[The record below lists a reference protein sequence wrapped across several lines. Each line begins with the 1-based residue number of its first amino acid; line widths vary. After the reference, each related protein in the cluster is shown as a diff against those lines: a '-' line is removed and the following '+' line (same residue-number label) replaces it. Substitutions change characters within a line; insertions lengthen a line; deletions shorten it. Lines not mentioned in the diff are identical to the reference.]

1 MDSEDNKVI
10 IDSTETIN
18 VHRIVQL
25 FANMMNYLN
34 VSFYEGRFTYNH
46 EQARMRLNNL
56 YDSVSK
62 SPSLAPS
69 MEDIVDFYRNVNDL
83 RNVTE
88 TDDPDYASYMRE
100 LYQHVRLSESRNLQ
114 TQRDDW
120 TESIRM
126 KKMGGI

>member
-1 MDSEDNKVI
+1 MEPEDNNVI
-10 IDSTETIN
+10 IESTETIN

-46 EQARMRLNNL
+46 EQARVRLNNI

-83 RNVTE
+83 KNVTE
-88 TDDPDYASYMRE
+88 TDDQDYASYMRE

-114 TQRDDW
+114 NATRGMNLS
-120 TESIRM
+120 E
-126 KKMGGI
+126 